1 MDIDIK
7 ENKKGQWQVTG
18 ELGFATV
25 PKLYKTGYDVITEH
39 ENLVFDL
46 QDIIAL
52 DNSGLALLT
61 AWVRLA
67 KKLDKTISFVN
78 LPNKLLD
85 IAKLSGLE
93 DILPIR

>member
-7 ENKKGQWQVTG
+7 VNKKGQWRVTG
-18 ELGFATV
+18 ELSFTTV
-25 PKLYKTGYDVITEH
+25 PKLYKTGYDLITKH
-39 ENLVFDL
+39 ENLIFDL

-61 AWVRLA
+61 AWARLA
-67 KKLDKTISFVN
+67 KKLDKAICFVN